1 MGTVI
6 YSASPLQAFAGLL
19 GTVLFMAGIGIVGLI
34 AAVFRKNQRKGARI
48 AMGVAGVFLLIVSCV
63 TAAFTYVSNI
73 SGAQTAAVHLNDKHN
88 RQENCGD
95 NGETCTRYIL
105 ETNTGQVYYDFV
117 VNAKAYE
124 LAQVHTCYQATFYKS
139 KSPLNVTADL
149 DTYHRIEAITRIET
163 ADPAA
168 CQ

>member
-34 AAVFRKNQRKGARI
+34 AAVFRKNQGKGARI

-63 TAAFTYVSNI
+63 TAAFTYVSNA
-73 SGAQTAAVHLNDKHN
+73 SGTQTVAARLNDKHI

-105 ETNTGQVYYDFV
+105 ETSTGQVYYDFV